1 MIDSMEMTRGTIK
14 SLTGSVQ
21 FQLSLQVVDLL
32 EELNMSNKD
41 AALLLNVSKE
51 VMSQIEYGDYSVPT
65 AIYFTAIRQ
74 LTEVKNNHP
83 QKTFK

>member
-1 MIDSMEMTRGTIK
+1 MINSMEMTRGTIK

-51 VMSQIEYGDYSVPT
+51 EMSQIEYGDYSVPT
-65 AIYFTAIRQ
+65 AVYFSAIRK
-74 LTEVKNNHP
+74 LTEVKNNIP
-83 QKTFK
+83 EEKIK

>member
-65 AIYFTAIRQ
+65 AIHFTAIRQ